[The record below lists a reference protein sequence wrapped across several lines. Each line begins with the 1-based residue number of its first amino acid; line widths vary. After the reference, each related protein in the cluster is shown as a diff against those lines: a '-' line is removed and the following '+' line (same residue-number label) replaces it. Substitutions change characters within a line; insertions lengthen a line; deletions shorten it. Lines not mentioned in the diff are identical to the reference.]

1 VTLQVVGAGLGR
13 TGTHSLK
20 LSLEQ
25 LLGGRCHHMI
35 EVFGNEAER
44 DVWRRA
50 CLGDPTDFTALL
62 DPYVAST
69 DLPGC
74 LFWRELVD
82 ANADAL
88 VLLSVRTTSEEW
100 WRSASH
106 TILPSIRMVT
116 DEGDP
121 WMCALLQK
129 MAVYFS
135 DELEDRDAMVAAYE
149 RHNDE
154 VRSGVPAERLL
165 EWYPSDGWAPIC
177 DRLGLPVPEG
187 PFPRTNSTEDFR
199 AMAGFPPLEG

>member
-1 VTLQVVGAGLGR
+1 MTLQVVGAGLGR

-20 LSLEQ
+20 LALEQ

-74 LFWRELVD
+74 LFWRQLVD
-82 ANADAL
+82 ANPDAL
-88 VLLSVRTTSEEW
+88 VLLSVRATAEEW
-100 WRSASH
+100 WRSASR

-116 DEGDP
+116 DGGDP

-129 MAVYFS
+129 MAVCFS
-135 DELEDRDAMVAAYE
+135 DQLEDRDAMVAAYE

-165 EWYPSDGWAPIC
+165 EWCPGDGWAPIC
-177 DRLGLPVPEG
+177 DRLDLPVPDG
-187 PFPRTNSTEDFR
+187 PFPKTNSTDDFR